1 MRYKLKIPKT
11 HRVLHLFS
19 FGIILFLG
27 ACNSEVSNKLEPKGT
42 ALGRMNE
49 IVVVSDA
56 DLWEGAVGDTFR
68 YYFESAYPILP
79 QPEPLFDLRHFTIE
93 ELGEQPLRKE
103 LRTYVVLSNLSDES
117 SSTSA
122 MVKKDLGEEK
132 VKYGKENGAKFSS
145 VGRDKWARGQLLVY
159 LYANEDEGLMD
170 AITKSF
176 PAIAKRVRQHDE
188 KQLRSS
194 VYVDKV
200 NLGLSEKVRQNY
212 GIDFQIPGDY
222 VKVPHGL
229 DEQVLWLRKDTD
241 KAIQNIVLQ
250 KVPYDNASQ
259 LSKAGIVNLR
269 NEFGKRYISPE
280 DEEDVMV
287 IDSVNLPVYEYA
299 FNLDNSY
306 GKELRGIWEMTNSFS
321 AGPFT
326 TYVILNKE
334 KNELLYIDIFI
345 LAPGSSKR
353 DMMMQMDHIIRTA
366 KLVS

>member
-1 MRYKLKIPKT
+1 MKQPKI
-11 HRVLHLFS
+11 HIVFYLLGVSLF
-19 FGIILFLG
+19 FCLG

-68 YYFESAYPILP
+68 YFFESAYPILP
-79 QPEPLFDLRHFTIE
+79 QPEPLFDIRHFTLE
-93 ELGEQPLRKE
+93 ELSEQPLRKE
-103 LRTYVVLSNLSDES
+103 LRTYVVLANLSDES
-117 SSTSA
+117 STTTA
-122 MVKKDLGEEK
+122 MVRKDLGEEK
-132 VKYGKENGAKFSS
+132 VKYGKEDASKFSS

-159 LYANEDEGLMD
+159 LYAGEDEGIMD
-170 AITKSF
+170 AISKSF

-194 VYVDKV
+194 VYVDRV
-200 NLGLSEKVRQNY
+200 NLGLSEKVRQSY
-212 GIDFQIPGDY
+212 GIDFQIPGDF

-229 DEQVLWLRKDTD
+229 DDEVMWLRKDTD

-250 KVPYDNASQ
+250 KLPYDSAAQ
-259 LSKAGIVNLR
+259 LSKKGIVDLR
-269 NEFGKRYISPE
+269 NAFGQRFISPE

-287 IDSVNLPVYEYA
+287 VDSVNLPVYEYA
-299 FNLDNSY
+299 FNLGNSY

-326 TYVILNKE
+326 TYVILDE
-334 KNELLYIDIFI
+334 KKSELLYIDVFI
-345 LAPGSSKR
+345 LAPGSTKR

>member
-1 MRYKLKIPKT
+1 MRYKLRRPNT
-11 HRVLHLFS
+11 HNVFHILALGLVLALS
-19 FGIILFLG
+19 
-27 ACNSEVSNKLEPKGT
+27 ACNNEVSSKLEPKGT

-56 DLWEGAVGDTFR
+56 ALWEGAVGDTFR

-79 QPEPLFDLRHFTIE
+79 QPEPLFDLRHFTLE
-93 ELGEQPLRKE
+93 ELAEQPLRKE
-103 LRTYVVLSNLSDES
+103 LRTYVVLANLSDES
-117 SSTSA
+117 SSTTA

-132 VKYGKENGAKFSS
+132 VKYSKENAEKFSS

-159 LYANEDEGLMD
+159 LYAKEDEALMD
-170 AITKSF
+170 AVTRSF
-176 PAIAKRVRQHDE
+176 PAITKRVRQHDE
-188 KQLRSS
+188 KQLSSS

-200 NLGLSEKVRQNY
+200 NLGISEQVRNNY

-222 VKVPHGL
+222 VKVPHGFS
-229 DEQVLWLRKDTD
+229 EEVLWLRKDTD

-250 KVPYDNASQ
+250 KVPYENAAQ
-259 LSKAGIVNLR
+259 LSKKGIVDLR
-269 NEFGKRYISPE
+269 NEFGKRFIKTE
-280 DEEDVMV
+280 DEEDIMV
-287 IDSVNLPVYEYA
+287 VDSVNLPVYEYT
-299 FNLDNSY
+299 FNLDNNY

-326 TYVILNKE
+326 TYVILNE
-334 KNELLYIDIFI
+334 KKSELLYIDVFI

-353 DMMMQMDHIIRTA
+353 NMMMQMDHIIRTA